1 MKPRTELGPLV
12 REVLIVDSEL
22 AEGKSIA
29 ARSVRALANELTAR
43 GIHVTEAGSY
53 EDGIATADASVH
65 CILLN

>member
-29 ARSVRALANELTAR
+29 ARSVRALANVVR
-43 GIHVTEAGSY
+43 GIR
-53 EDGIATADASVH
+53 
-65 CILLN
+65 